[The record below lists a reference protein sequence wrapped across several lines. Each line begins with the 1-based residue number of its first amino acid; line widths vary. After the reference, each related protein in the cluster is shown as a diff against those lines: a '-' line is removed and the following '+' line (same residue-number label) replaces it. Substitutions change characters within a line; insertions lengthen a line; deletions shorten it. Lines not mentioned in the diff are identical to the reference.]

1 MSRVLARSVGGVG
14 ALGAAVY
21 ALSPADANGKRSMA
35 LGLARLDDAV
45 RPALASVL
53 PAEAFICL
61 YSASRTPFIHA
72 LSAAPISSAPAS
84 PSACVRAMGL
94 SFRNDLGNA
103 AGLDK
108 DGSLLD
114 FNYSLGAGFAVV
126 GTVLSEPHT
135 GNVFSFFGGLWKGN
149 VWTPLPLSGAALNS
163 LGLPSKGVD
172 VALENIAS
180 FRSRNGVPP
189 QSPDRRAS
197 GGAKGATSSSA
208 AMPSAAAFPIGVSI
222 MGHPAHATDPAK
234 KQQGVLECVRRSI
247 PLADFIEIN
256 ESCPNVH
263 HGGGGEHATEE
274 LRARLKGVVAVRD
287 QLASELGRR
296 VPILV
301 KMGDLGDP
309 KATVKFLAGL
319 GIDGVVALNTQRNYA
334 AFELPNLDRE
344 ILEHYTH
351 RYGGGLSG
359 PPIAQ
364 VSISQV
370 KAAQAAVRELRLDGA
385 FTVIH
390 VGGLQSAEDMQ
401 RSRATGVELR
411 QWYTGLM
418 HGLAQPEP
426 YSLYARVT
434 ALK

>member
-1 MSRVLARSVGGVG
+1 
-14 ALGAAVY
+14 
-21 ALSPADANGKRSMA
+21 
-35 LGLARLDDAV
+35 
-45 RPALASVL
+45 
-53 PAEAFICL
+53 
-61 YSASRTPFIHA
+61 
-72 LSAAPISSAPAS
+72 
-84 PSACVRAMGL
+84 MGL

-234 KQQGVLECVRRSI
+234 KQRWDSGETLDELNGNGGGR
-247 PLADFIEIN
+247 
-256 ESCPNVH
+256 
-263 HGGGGEHATEE
+263 GGGGF
-274 LRARLKGVVAVRD
+274 G
-287 QLASELGRR
+287 
-296 VPILV
+296 
-301 KMGDLGDP
+301 
-309 KATVKFLAGL
+309 
-319 GIDGVVALNTQRNYA
+319 GIDPSDLFRAYA
-334 AFELPNLDRE
+334 QQ
-344 ILEHYTH
+344 
-351 RYGGGLSG
+351 GGGG
-359 PPIAQ
+359 FG
-364 VSISQV
+364 
-370 KAAQAAVRELRLDGA
+370 R
-385 FTVIH
+385 
-390 VGGLQSAEDMQ
+390 GGG
-401 RSRATGVELR
+401 SRGF
-411 QWYTGLM
+411 
-418 HGLAQPEP
+418 
-426 YSLYARVT
+426 
-434 ALK
+434 